1 MPTLQEQDEDLAD
14 PHSIRCEVALP
25 GACVD
30 EHCSSAVYHEIRN
43 HSPISGRLGSRSRR
57 GRGQDVRMYRVGRGV
72 TNLCILRRLGMEQD
86 CLEQKDWVC
95 CILVAFIRSTHWR
108 GRASEIWALFQVDL
122 VYDS

>member
-1 MPTLQEQDEDLAD
+1 
-14 PHSIRCEVALP
+14 
-25 GACVD
+25 
-30 EHCSSAVYHEIRN
+30 
-43 HSPISGRLGSRSRR
+43 
-57 GRGQDVRMYRVGRGV
+57 MYRVGRGV